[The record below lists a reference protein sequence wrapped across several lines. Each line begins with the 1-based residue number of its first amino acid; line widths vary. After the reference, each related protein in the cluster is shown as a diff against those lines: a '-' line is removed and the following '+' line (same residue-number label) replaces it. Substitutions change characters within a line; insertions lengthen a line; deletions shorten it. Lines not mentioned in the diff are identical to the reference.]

1 MKKMILLCLL
11 MPIIGM
17 SQTKNIVTI
26 TRVFPKVD
34 KVLEFEKAL
43 AIHSQKYHT
52 GDWKWRVFEI
62 QSGPDANGYQ
72 ITEGPT
78 SWDAIDGRGNL
89 GAEHNNDWNKNVA
102 IFLID
107 KGSSSYSM
115 YNADLS
121 NIAMTDYA
129 DKMIINH
136 MYAKPGMIGHLRD
149 MAAKMKKA
157 WIAGNESVAVYEPM
171 FSGEP
176 QIAIVTRLKGGLK
189 ELADGYRKPMA
200 ERYNAANGE
209 GSFDYYLMDYA
220 KYVES
225 RWSEILSFR
234 ADLSSK

>member
-1 MKKMILLCLL
+1 
-11 MPIIGM
+11 
-17 SQTKNIVTI
+17 
-26 TRVFPKVD
+26 
-34 KVLEFEKAL
+34 
-43 AIHSQKYHT
+43 
-52 GDWKWRVFEI
+52 
-62 QSGPDANGYQ
+62 
-72 ITEGPT
+72 
-78 SWDAIDGRGNL
+78 
-89 GAEHNNDWNKNVA
+89 
-102 IFLID
+102 
-107 KGSSSYSM
+107 
-115 YNADLS
+115 
-121 NIAMTDYA
+121 
-129 DKMIINH
+129 

-225 RWSEILSFR
+225 RWSEILSYR